1 MSGSATTQ
9 GDSAKDFGSGDEGL
23 CARWQAEIKAA
34 DKVRQDWLSRC
45 DRIERRYRDDELRDD
60 TLDDPVRISILWSNI
75 QTLKPAVYSRPPVPV
90 VTRRFRDRDP
100 VARAASMILQRTLA
114 FQIDDGDMHQLM
126 REVVDDYLLYARGT
140 CWARYCP
147 HYSTTAMPGRV
158 TADAEPET
166 PPASDGDWPDFFGRE
181 GMPSGAE
188 YGGQADEGEQVGEE
202 AGDDAPDWEEVQ
214 WDFVHRRDFLHGPGN
229 VWKGVKW
236 VARDVRL
243 TRDAMVERF
252 GRKARTIPLTWKPGD
267 SSDDKDDKD
276 DEVIRRAEVTEVW
289 CRETKTVYWFAN
301 ARQEIV
307 LLDKEDDPLGL
318 RGFFPTPRPLFGTL
332 TSGSLVPIP
341 DYDEYRGQA
350 QEMDELTARIAALTS
365 AIKVAG
371 VYDERW
377 PELARIFDEGAENQ
391 LIGITSYA
399 EFAAKS
405 GMSGAIDLIPMLD
418 MIKTLG
424 ALIEARTAVKADLYE
439 VTGIADVIRGST
451 APQETATA
459 QRIKGRYATLRL
471 SDRQF
476 EVARYVRDVLRITGE
491 IVCEQF
497 SPETLRLASNFD
509 QSQLGQAN
517 GAAPPP
523 PMMGHNGGP
532 PMGMPGAQA
541 PQILPKPSLGT
552 PSPISGGFSGTAEPP
567 LFDRAVALLKN
578 DKLRG
583 FAIDIE
589 DQSTIAM
596 DDEAEK
602 MSRVQFIEGVGK
614 FIESIIK
621 IPPAMAPAL
630 IPMLGKMLLFG
641 ARGFRAGLEMET
653 VIEDAIE
660 RATAMVE
667 KAAAAPPPPNP
678 DMIRA
683 ETDAKKAQAD
693 VALAQADQQLRAQV
707 AQAEMATKAAEA
719 QATAQEAAQ
728 DRWMKNQEM
737 MHNAAQQGAQN
748 AQDSTQHQIAIDAQ
762 MLAREKLALD
772 ERRLEFDTEMGA
784 AKLLLEQARLELDR
798 EALKAQAK
806 EAKEPA
812 E

>member
-1 MSGSATTQ
+1 M
-9 GDSAKDFGSGDEGL
+9 
-23 CARWQAEIKAA
+23 
-34 DKVRQDWLSRC
+34 
-45 DRIERRYRDDELRDD
+45 DD
-60 TLDDPVRISILWSNI
+60 
-75 QTLKPAVYSRPPVPV
+75 
-90 VTRRFRDRDP
+90 
-100 VARAASMILQRTLA
+100 
-114 FQIDDGDMHQLM
+114 
-126 REVVDDYLLYARGT
+126 
-140 CWARYCP
+140 
-147 HYSTTAMPGRV
+147 
-158 TADAEPET
+158 
-166 PPASDGDWPDFFGRE
+166 
-181 GMPSGAE
+181 
-188 YGGQADEGEQVGEE
+188 
-202 AGDDAPDWEEVQ
+202 
-214 WDFVHRRDFLHGPGN
+214 
-229 VWKGVKW
+229 
-236 VARDVRL
+236 L
-243 TRDAMVERF
+243 TV
-252 GRKARTIPLTWKPGD
+252 
-267 SSDDKDDKD
+267 
-276 DEVIRRAEVTEVW
+276 
-289 CRETKTVYWFAN
+289 
-301 ARQEIV
+301 
-307 LLDKEDDPLGL
+307 
-318 RGFFPTPRPLFGTL
+318 
-332 TSGSLVPIP
+332 
-341 DYDEYRGQA
+341 
-350 QEMDELTARIAALTS
+350 RIAALTS

-377 PELARIFDEGAENQ
+377 PELARLFEEGEENQ

-471 SDRQF
+471 SDRQL

-491 IVCEQF
+491 IVCEHF

-509 QSQLGQAN
+509 QSQIGQAN
-517 GAAPPP
+517 AAPQQP

-532 PMGMPGAQA
+532 PMGAPGGVGGIQGGFPPTPMAPLGMQA
-541 PQILPKPSLGT
+541 PQILPKPSLGMA
-552 PSPISGGFSGTAEPP
+552 PPISGGLMGAPQPP

-614 FIESIIK
+614 FIESTIK

-630 IPMLGKMLLFG
+630 MPMLGKMLLFG

-667 KAAAAPPPPNP
+667 KAAASPPPPNP

-707 AQAEMATKAAEA
+707 AQAEMAAKTAEA

-728 DRWMKNQEM
+728 DREMKNQEM
-737 MHNAAQQGAQN
+737 MHNAAQQAAQN

-762 MLAREKLALD
+762 MLARERLTLD
-772 ERRLEFDTEMGA
+772 RDRLTLDSETAA
-784 AKLLLEQARLELDR
+784 AKLLLEQARLDLDR
-798 EALKAQAK
+798 EALQVQAK
-806 EAKEPA
+806 AAKEPA
-812 E
+812 A